1 MDSQFQSGQEQSH
14 SVPLSPEVQTYL
26 EKIVNQCLQAQNQQ
40 YNWERA
46 TREQQFTAESAEL
59 RSQIDMLLQQLQFKM

>member
-1 MDSQFQSGQEQSH
+1 MDSQFQSGQEQSQGI
-14 SVPLSPEVQTYL
+14 SLSPEVQTYL

-46 TREQQFTAESAEL
+46 THEQQFTAESAEL
-59 RSQIDMLLQQLQFKM
+59 RSQIDMLLQQL